1 VNNGVASEVVSTD
14 GVRLAVF
21 ASGDP
26 EAPTVLLVH
35 GYPDTHRVWDEV
47 SAALGVGHH
56 VVRYDVRG
64 AGLSG
69 APREVGDYRLDQLAD
84 DLFAVAAAVS
94 PDRPVHVAGHD
105 WGSVQAW
112 HAVTD
117 PRAADRIAS
126 FTTIS
131 GPCLDHAGH
140 WYRRRLARP
149 TPRHLVQMAGQSAR
163 SWYIT
168 VFQLPL
174 VAPLAWRHGLARR
187 WAGILERGE
196 GVTPRPGLVSATL
209 ADDAVRGLNLYR
221 ANMRPRMRHP
231 SQRIARIP
239 VQVITLSRDRYLSPA
254 MVAEDLH
261 RWAPRLTRR
270 TIDATHWSALTE
282 KGPVVAGMISTFAAG
297 SGDAE
302 AGAAAAGAGRPFAGR
317 LAVITGGGSG
327 IGRATALAFADRGAK
342 VVVCDVDLEAARR
355 TAELASLLGPAG
367 HAYLVDVS
375 DGPAMDAFAAEISDT
390 HGVPDILVNNAG
402 IGHAGTVLAT
412 TEKEWQRV
420 LDVNLWGVIHG
431 CRAFGSRMEG
441 GGAGGHIVNVASAA
455 AYMPS
460 KDLAAYATS
469 KAAVVAL
476 SDCLR
481 GELAHSGIGVSVICP
496 GFVHTNITRTTTFS
510 GLPEKEE
517 AERRDRA
524 TRRYARRNY
533 PPEKVAEQIAGAVL
547 HKRAMVPVT
556 PEARAGWL
564 IARFAPGL
572 ARAAARR
579 GLA

>member
-1 VNNGVASEVVSTD
+1 MASEVVSTD

-21 ASGDP
+21 AAGDP
-26 EAPTVLLVH
+26 AAPTVLLVH

-47 SAALGVGHH
+47 SAALAVNHH

-69 APREVGDYRLDQLAD
+69 APREVGDYGLDRLAD

-117 PRAADRIAS
+117 PRAAGRIAS

-174 VAPLAWRHGLARR
+174 VARLAWQHGLARR

-196 GVTPRPGLVSATL
+196 GVTPRPGLVSSTL

-231 SQRIARIP
+231 SQRIARVP
-239 VQVITLSRDRYLSPA
+239 VQVITLTRDRYLSAA

-282 KGPVVAGMISTFAAG
+282 KGPVVAGMISTFAA
-297 SGDAE
+297 
-302 AGAAAAGAGRPFAGR
+302 
-317 LAVITGGGSG
+317 
-327 IGRATALAFADRGAK
+327 
-342 VVVCDVDLEAARR
+342 R
-355 TAELASLLGPAG
+355 TS
-367 HAYLVDVS
+367 
-375 DGPAMDAFAAEISDT
+375 
-390 HGVPDILVNNAG
+390 
-402 IGHAGTVLAT
+402 
-412 TEKEWQRV
+412 W
-420 LDVNLWGVIHG
+420 
-431 CRAFGSRMEG
+431 
-441 GGAGGHIVNVASAA
+441 
-455 AYMPS
+455 
-460 KDLAAYATS
+460 
-469 KAAVVAL
+469 
-476 SDCLR
+476 
-481 GELAHSGIGVSVICP
+481 
-496 GFVHTNITRTTTFS
+496 
-510 GLPEKEE
+510 
-517 AERRDRA
+517 
-524 TRRYARRNY
+524 
-533 PPEKVAEQIAGAVL
+533 
-547 HKRAMVPVT
+547 
-556 PEARAGWL
+556 
-564 IARFAPGL
+564 
-572 ARAAARR
+572 
-579 GLA
+579 